1 MADLLCQRSF
11 FCCKYN
17 TLSVRNDDGDNH
29 QSSLMEFIVLPITIQ
44 YLVQYCTTDCIVG
57 TFYCTAMLVY
67 SSGGLH

>member
-1 MADLLCQRSF
+1 MADLLCQRRS

-57 TFYCTAMLVY
+57 TCYCTAMLAY